1 MEFIHILEQIT
12 TKLGG
17 FMNPKPVIDAIKKIQ
32 WDKVMR
38 NVMDGAK
45 TLGAVGATVVVWM
58 GIRDKTRKS

>member
-1 MEFIHILEQIT
+1 
-12 TKLGG
+12 
-17 FMNPKPVIDAIKKIQ
+17 MNPKPVIDAIKKIQ